1 MMGKYRIVLEEIN
14 KDDKVANRL
23 IVTEVNSV
31 KTKPVAD
38 MTEEDKQAWLD
49 QIEQNAVD
57 AANALKKPCDPRNQG
72 PRRATN

>member
-1 MMGKYRIVLEEIN
+1 MGKYRIVLEEID

-57 AANALKKPCDPRNQG
+57 AANALKKTLRSKKSG
-72 PRRATN
+72 PKKSN